1 MSRLPAHPGAV
12 SRARRDDVAGP
23 MSALLRFCGLTAGQ
37 FGGSGRAGRP
47 IWAAA
52 YRARAMRRATGEA
65 PGRINLIGE
74 HTDYNDGLVL
84 PVALG
89 LGVTVVARPRD
100 NRTAHLVTDAD
111 VEPRETSYI
120 VGAERSDGTWADR
133 ARGVTAALLGRG
145 APVDGFEAEISSTLP
160 LGAGLG
166 SSAALAVALVRALR
180 ELFDLTLDDGEIAT
194 VAHAAETEF
203 VGARA
208 GLMDQLASIY
218 GRRSEALLIDLH
230 DLSRVAVALPGE
242 LELAVIDSGTRHQH
256 ATGGYNRRRE
266 ECEEAARHLG
276 VGSLRDLED
285 RRLEDVLERLPPPL
299 DRRVRHVLTENTR
312 VRDAIAALRA
322 ADLSRLGALLDSSHR
337 SLRDDYE
344 VSTAELDRLVDLA
357 RDDRAVRGARLVG
370 GGFGGSVLALTE
382 RGEARSAAER
392 ILRRYDR
399 GRLVAVVP

>member
-1 MSRLPAHPGAV
+1 MARCTSSVLSNRTPLV
-12 SRARRDDVAGP
+12 SRESGVRSERRCHDARLLQARSELIGSLEPRWPAPGSRRLTDRGPDHPSEVEAGEVGAPCEIVALDFMVERDVAGP
-23 MSALLRFCGLTAGQ
+23 MPALHRFCGLVTGQ

-47 IWAAA
+47 IRAAA

-65 PGRINLIGE
+65 SGRINLIGE

-89 LGVTVVARPRD
+89 LGITVVARPRD
-100 NRTAHLVTDAD
+100 DRTAHLVTDAD
-111 VEPRETSYI
+111 VKPREASF
-120 VGAERSDGTWADR
+120 VLGEERKDATWADR

-145 APVDGFEAEISSTLP
+145 VPVDGFEAEISSTLP

-230 DLSRVAVALPGE
+230 DLSRVAV
-242 LELAVIDSGTRHQH
+242 R
-256 ATGGYNRRRE
+256 
-266 ECEEAARHLG
+266 
-276 VGSLRDLED
+276 
-285 RRLEDVLERLPPPL
+285 
-299 DRRVRHVLTENTR
+299 
-312 VRDAIAALRA
+312 
-322 ADLSRLGALLDSSHR
+322 
-337 SLRDDYE
+337 
-344 VSTAELDRLVDLA
+344 
-357 RDDRAVRGARLVG
+357 
-370 GGFGGSVLALTE
+370 
-382 RGEARSAAER
+382 
-392 ILRRYDR
+392 
-399 GRLVAVVP
+399 